1 MNKSYPNLTMLA
13 KNLLPSLLEDRD
25 CAGKVKSNAYH
36 RFNMMFR
43 TKTCEYNVDLGKETG
58 FSKSRW
64 TRLVNQYVDK
74 SRLKAFVKVA
84 KKLDN
89 QCSASMLF
97 KSIMGKR
104 LNHQYGNCLLSI
116 TYCDNTI
123 TLLSR
128 TCYAGY
134 MSFFD
139 IALAHKIAE
148 KIGDP
153 SKIKFR
159 WYVVDLQVS
168 YLRSLQ
174 VIFLNKKLMTKLK
187 RLHKKPK
194 SIFERAPMP
203 WQRVA
208 GVYRRRFLY
217 HYKKS
222 GMKMLA
228 EAKYGPA
235 KRYIEKWFYLTGRLK
250 PKNGY
255 PKSFTL
261 KDIKL

>member
-13 KNLLPSLLEDRD
+13 KNLLPSLLEDD
-25 CAGKVKSNAYH
+25 EGTGKSNAYH
-36 RFNMMFR
+36 RFNMLFR
-43 TKTCEYNVDLGKETG
+43 AKTCEYNVNLGKETG

-64 TRLVNQYVDK
+64 TRLVNQYVDQD
-74 SRLKAFVKVA
+74 RLEAFINVTR
-84 KKLDN
+84 KLGN

-97 KSIMGKR
+97 KSIAGKR
-104 LNHQYGNCLLSI
+104 LNHQYGNCLLSV
-116 TYCDNTI
+116 TYCNNTL

-139 IALAHKIAE
+139 LALAYKIAE

-168 YLRSLQ
+168 YLRSMQ
-174 VIFLNKKLMTKLK
+174 VIFLNKRLMTKLK
-187 RLHKKPK
+187 SLHKKTK
-194 SIFERAPMP
+194 TAFERAPLP

-217 HYKKS
+217 HYAKS
-222 GMKMLA
+222 GMKMLD

-235 KRYIEKWFYLTGRLK
+235 KRYIEKWFYYRGKLK
-250 PKNGY
+250 PKGVY

-261 KDIKL
+261 KDIEL